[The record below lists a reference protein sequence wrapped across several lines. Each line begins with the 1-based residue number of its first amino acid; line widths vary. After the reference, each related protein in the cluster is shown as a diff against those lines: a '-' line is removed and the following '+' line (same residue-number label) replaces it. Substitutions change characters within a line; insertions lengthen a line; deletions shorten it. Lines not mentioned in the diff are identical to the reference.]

1 MRTTF
6 TVETRQDHE
15 MQQLQFRGL
24 LRQNSRYHSRNQGDL
39 ATDNPHHDMKKRI
52 YGVLHILIPALV
64 FGAIIH
70 DGLTLQTANHSGTQN
85 YNISNK

>member
-1 MRTTF
+1 
-6 TVETRQDHE
+6 
-15 MQQLQFRGL
+15 
-24 LRQNSRYHSRNQGDL
+24 
-39 ATDNPHHDMKKRI
+39 
-52 YGVLHILIPALV
+52 VLHILLPALV